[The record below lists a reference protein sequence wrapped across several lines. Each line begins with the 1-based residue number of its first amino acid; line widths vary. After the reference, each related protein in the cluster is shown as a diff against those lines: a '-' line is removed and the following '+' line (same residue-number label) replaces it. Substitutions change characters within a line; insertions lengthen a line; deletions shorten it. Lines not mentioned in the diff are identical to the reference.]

1 MEREIQTLKEL
12 LAQIISPEAKGDPNL
27 ALVEVIFHINFLS
40 FGDKGFS
47 PAYKHWACLPWDI
60 PATGEV
66 EKFYIPTMATPSPWV
81 AQGSVCLHLSPEY
94 HHSNTDALQMFVL
107 VRTKKRCPRKKL
119 QTGVIYFCDFLYLCT
134 VVCSAFCG
142 GFVGPCPTTPYSFA
156 HEDWL
161 PYISSFVY
169 F

>member
-27 ALVEVIFHINFLS
+27 ALVEVVFHINFRS
-40 FGDKGFS
+40 FGDKVFS

-66 EKFYIPTMATPSPWV
+66 EKLYIPHNGNSQPLNGPRVRMLASFHRVPP
-81 AQGSVCLHLSPEY
+81 
-94 HHSNTDALQMFVL
+94 LQY
-107 VRTKKRCPRKKL
+107 RCPPDIRPGTDQETLPKEEA
-119 QTGVIYFCDFLYLCT
+119 TDRCHNFCDFLYLYT

-156 HEDWL
+156 HED
-161 PYISSFVY
+161 
-169 F
+169 